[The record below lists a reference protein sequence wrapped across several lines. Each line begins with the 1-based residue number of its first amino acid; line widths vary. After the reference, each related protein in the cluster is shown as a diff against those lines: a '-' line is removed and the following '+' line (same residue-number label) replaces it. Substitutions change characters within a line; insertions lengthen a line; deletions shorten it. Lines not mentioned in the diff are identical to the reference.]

1 LIPVKNWSRGAD
13 DFFFLFVLNFCF
25 DLDAV
30 YDDEDAVKNKGF
42 YAFSCKEIFIE
53 FSVFSD
59 ALPSV
64 PIFLSIT

>member
-1 LIPVKNWSRGAD
+1 M
-13 DFFFLFVLNFCF
+13 LNFCF